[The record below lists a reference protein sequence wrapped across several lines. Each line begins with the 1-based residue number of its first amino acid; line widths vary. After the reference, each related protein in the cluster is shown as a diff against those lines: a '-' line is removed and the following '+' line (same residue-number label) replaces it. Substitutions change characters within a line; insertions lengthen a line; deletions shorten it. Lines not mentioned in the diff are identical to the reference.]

1 MSPAGRRVHR
11 QCAIVRRERSD
22 GCEIHDDGRDVARG
36 NTTYRTHTDVR
47 LLYIIINVIN
57 ISIIFSVSL
66 VVLSLVGA
74 TY

>member
-1 MSPAGRRVHR
+1 MD
-11 QCAIVRRERSD
+11 VRFTMMVA
-22 GCEIHDDGRDVARG
+22 RDVARG

-47 LLYIIINVIN
+47 LLCTIINVIN
-57 ISIIFSVSL
+57 ISIVFRVSL